1 MLRKFENHLTTNL
14 SIIKDKNL
22 LICVS
27 SGIDSMVLLHL
38 LEKLNYNLSVAHC
51 NFKLRGLESDNDSVF
66 IEMYCKKNKIRFF
79 KKDFETGISKHSVQM
94 SARMLRYEWFYEII
108 ESNKLDYIVTAHH
121 LDDSLE
127 TFLINTFRSTG
138 IDGLTGIKSIN
149 NKIVRPMLNFSKT
162 EIIKYAKLNNIKW
175 REDSSNKKNDYL
187 RNKLRNQ
194 VIPSLKKINPSY
206 IENFSK
212 TVNFLKEESLLI
224 NEMISSFK
232 LTHFKNDKEYIRV
245 EKTIISKLSDT
256 MIFKLF
262 YEYGFK
268 NTREIKDLCKSNSG
282 KIISSPKYSIL
293 SNREFLLIKKLIKN
307 KEEEF
312 YYLNSND
319 YNLPT
324 NIVINEGDFKT
335 YDKKSLYL
343 EINKLKFPLIIR
355 RWSKGDFIYPT
366 GMKGKKLVSKLF
378 KDKKFSVYEKESQ
391 WILED
396 CEHILW
402 VIGIRF
408 DKRKYINGVSNLKI
422 SFIEN

>member
-175 REDSSNKKNDYL
+175 REDSSNKKNDY
-187 RNKLRNQ
+187 
-194 VIPSLKKINPSY
+194 
-206 IENFSK
+206 
-212 TVNFLKEESLLI
+212 
-224 NEMISSFK
+224 
-232 LTHFKNDKEYIRV
+232 
-245 EKTIISKLSDT
+245 
-256 MIFKLF
+256 
-262 YEYGFK
+262 
-268 NTREIKDLCKSNSG
+268 
-282 KIISSPKYSIL
+282 
-293 SNREFLLIKKLIKN
+293 
-307 KEEEF
+307 
-312 YYLNSND
+312 
-319 YNLPT
+319 
-324 NIVINEGDFKT
+324 
-335 YDKKSLYL
+335 
-343 EINKLKFPLIIR
+343 
-355 RWSKGDFIYPT
+355 
-366 GMKGKKLVSKLF
+366 
-378 KDKKFSVYEKESQ
+378 
-391 WILED
+391 
-396 CEHILW
+396 
-402 VIGIRF
+402 
-408 DKRKYINGVSNLKI
+408 
-422 SFIEN
+422 